1 MNRYILLLSFCIVFS
16 HLVIAQN
23 KVNRIT
29 LNENQAMA
37 LGFKVSNKPSLK
49 QLGLDRSILK
59 LEFPHQLE
67 QAQWIQVNVAMYQNN
82 KYLSS
87 VSQTA
92 PNSENRIFYQYN
104 PRLIDKIKLSVYYS
118 DSRIYQINYDVPGS
132 NIIEAGEV
140 DKPPQ
145 LWSWFKDLQKP
156 KADCLKQ
163 SFLALSEIGIP
174 NIKQNEYGF
183 YGTFNNNSVV
193 VKCLT
198 IDSNH
203 SKAMVAVAGKN
214 RKSVEPL
221 RNNIIKLI
229 Q

>member
-1 MNRYILLLSFCIVFS
+1 MFS
-16 HLVIAQN
+16 HLAIAQN

-29 LNENQAMA
+29 LNEKQAMA
-37 LGFKVSNKPSLK
+37 LGFKVSNKPYLK

-82 KYLSS
+82 QYLSS

-104 PRLIDKIKLSVYYS
+104 PRLIDKIKLSVYYT
-118 DSRIYQINYDVPGS
+118 DSRIYQINYDVPGA
-132 NIIEAGEV
+132 NIIEADEV

-156 KADCLKQ
+156 KTGCLKQ
-163 SFLALSEIGIP
+163 SFLALSEVGIP

-183 YGTFNNNSVV
+183 LYKYCAYHSFIQARG
-193 VKCLT
+193 KCCINGNILT
-198 IDSNH
+198 IFIS
-203 SKAMVAVAGKN
+203 
-214 RKSVEPL
+214 
-221 RNNIIKLI
+221 LI
-229 Q
+229 